1 MKKSI
6 ILAEDNVH
14 LRSLYTDALRREG
27 YDVYAAENGKRALQ
41 RISELKSD
49 LIILDIMMP
58 EINGIDVCVSARE
71 IIGQTIPI
79 IMLTAL
85 DDREAIEKGIMAG
98 ADDYIVK
105 SAGLGTLL
113 NRSRYWMTNDTAAN
127 LAERRAAILAR
138 LKQGQEQG
146 QEKGQGGVSATG
158 TAG

>member
-1 MKKSI
+1 MRKSI

-14 LRSLYTDALRREG
+14 LRGLYTDALRREG

-41 RISELKSD
+41 RISELKVD

-58 EINGIDVCVSARE
+58 DINGIDVCASARE
-71 IIGQTIPI
+71 IVGEAIPVVL
-79 IMLTAL
+79 LTAL
-85 DDREAIEKGIMAG
+85 DDFEAVEKGIAAG

-113 NRSRYWMTNDTAAN
+113 NRSRYWMTNETVAN
-127 LAERRAAILAR
+127 LADRRAAILAR
-138 LKQGQEQG
+138 LKQGQ
-146 QEKGQGGVSATG
+146 GGVAATATG